1 MTAPRRSGSSRIP
14 VYGLYRGTR
23 TEAVFDVETNAIE
36 VRTGPLKGERFKS
49 PSGASAAVVQA
60 ERPHLHGSTNG
71 WRFWR
76 VASTGEE
83 LGTVRRSAIRTTS
96 KKASSAN

>member
-1 MTAPRRSGSSRIP
+1 MTAPRRAGSGKIAI
-14 VYGLYRGTR
+14 YGLYRGTR
-23 TEAVFDVETNAIE
+23 TEALFDTETNVIE
-36 VRTGPLKGERFKS
+36 VRTGPLKGQRFKS
-49 PSGASAAVVQA
+49 PSGASAAVIQA

-83 LGTVRRSAIRTTS
+83 LGTVRKSPIRAVNKKTS
-96 KKASSAN
+96 NTV